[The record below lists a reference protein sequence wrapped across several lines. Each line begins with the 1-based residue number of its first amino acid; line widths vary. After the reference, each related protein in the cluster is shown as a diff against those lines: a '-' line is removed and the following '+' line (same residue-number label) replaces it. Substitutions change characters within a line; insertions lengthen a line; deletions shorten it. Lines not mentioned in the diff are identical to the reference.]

1 MNSSQAA
8 PCVHDGAFY
17 RMDGFL
23 VSVVVVA
30 VVADA
35 AVVVEG
41 QEVEVGLKEAAEL
54 RLLTNEN

>member
-8 PCVHDGAFY
+8 PCVHDGVFY

-23 VSVVVVA
+23 VSVVVAAVA
-30 VVADA
+30 GA

-54 RLLTNEN
+54 RLLANEN